1 MECVAA
7 RNLWGGD
14 GLGGGAVD
22 PYCRVYLLP
31 GYPGKEERTRVVK
44 GDARY
49 NHSHFNRTAP

>member
-1 MECVAA
+1 MAA

-49 NHSHFNRTAP
+49 NHSHFNATAP